1 MDLKNLSSN
10 WKKLQKSLQ
19 LAPSP
24 PKRKATEDL
33 HQRPHHDVKRRKP
46 GGTKDQAIQRGKG
59 YHKRRIMD
67 DKAVIEVPTA
77 PTKIVDRVN
86 EGLSST
92 YAHPS
97 LRDPEVL
104 RVSQLQYSTSSKQDG

>member
-1 MDLKNLSSN
+1 MDLKDLSSN
-10 WKKLQKSLQ
+10 WKKLQKTLQ
-19 LAPSP
+19 LAPRP

-46 GGTKDQAIQRGKG
+46 GRNEDQAIQRGKR
-59 YHKRRIMD
+59 YHKRRLMD
-67 DKAVIEVPTA
+67 DKAVIEVLTA

-97 LRDPEVL
+97 LCDPEISESRNL
-104 RVSQLQYSTSSKQDG
+104 NI